1 MFQRLCLIWI
11 SIEQKF
17 NNKKNLEKN
26 QKKKI
31 DAKKRQGFFYIDL
44 NTPVFFCC
52 SLWFQR
58 FEQHSLATTMET
70 GGGAPPEGGVPS
82 GVDVLRTFA
91 KCAGRKSVSTW
102 LISRV
107 LPLIA
112 TMYGVCPPTNTNIA
126 VPTVSIEAA
135 GSGAVLVPAL
145 PLHEGTT
152 CAQVKEEIAK
162 KLNENAH
169 YSYALMLGHG
179 GREIKDEEII
189 STGTDTLVLV
199 RRDPFC
205 MQFNFSDYDDKVEQY
220 SFDFVIDGETI
231 RVEATGEQI
240 EDAYW
245 NSDYMLGLNWDIKYE
260 GDKKIF
266 VAMKSNFDSI
276 TFQLQLVMYKFDCN
290 ENIEQKFICETTV
303 DNYDFGHFSTNGT
316 INGVPVVLSIP
327 MKKEY
332 CCTDDG
338 SAWENW
344 YLNDITIK
352 TSDGEDHPFNDLFT
366 TKSFDNNYFAKTNFA
381 IVPYL

>member
-1 MFQRLCLIWI
+1 
-11 SIEQKF
+11 
-17 NNKKNLEKN
+17 
-26 QKKKI
+26 
-31 DAKKRQGFFYIDL
+31 
-44 NTPVFFCC
+44 
-52 SLWFQR
+52 
-58 FEQHSLATTMET
+58 MET

-112 TMYGVCPPTNTNIA
+112 TMYGVCPPTNTKIA

-145 PLHEGTT
+145 PLPEGTT

-199 RRDPFC
+199 RRDQFC
-205 MQFNFSDYDDKVEQY
+205 MQFKLSDYKDKVEKY
-220 SFDFVIDGETI
+220 KFDFVIDGKTI
-231 RVEATGEQI
+231 SVKATCEQI
-240 EDAYW
+240 EDAFW
-245 NSDYMLGLNWDIKYE
+245 QSDYMQVLNWDIEYE

-266 VAMKSNFDSI
+266 VAMDGDFDND
-276 TFQLQLVMYKFDCN
+276 TFQLQLVMYEFDCDK
-290 ENIEQKFICETTV
+290 NIELHFVCKESVNNDDECTEHG
-303 DNYDFGHFSTNGT
+303 YFSTNGT